1 MPLKVVLQT
10 IDGKRLA
17 EAVPPKAALNRLIP
31 FGDVSFP
38 LLRFVDPYGDTIFNG
53 AQMRGFLP
61 EWSRLIQGVTD
72 KQDSEFLLSVR
83 SMAEKCEKEPHIL
96 LRFIGD

>member
-72 KQDSEFLLSVR
+72 KQGAEFLLSVR
-83 SMAEKCEKEPHIL
+83 SMAERSDRGTHI
-96 LRFIGD
+96 RQRCI